1 MSISSIPS
9 ISSIA
14 ATLAAF
20 AVALAVCE
28 PATAQ
33 EQDSAA
39 ANATAYPPLRSVAP
53 PSAELKERLNLSDF
67 YAKWVDADGFPI
79 LGSEKVSDY
88 ALLEAAWIVDH
99 MLAGRDDIRRAL
111 VESKTR
117 CVVMAASEMTTA
129 VPEHSDLEPA
139 RYWDRRARGLGAT
152 RRRPVI
158 SCGEENLLGLRGDP
172 YSAEN
177 ILVHEFA
184 HTMHQMGVNRIDRS
198 FDRKLRDVYRQAID
212 EGLWRGTYAA
222 TNAGEYWAEGVQSW
236 FDTNRSNDGQHN
248 HVDTREELKEYDPRL
263 AALCAEVYGE
273 NEWRYQRPRDRG
285 EKAHLDGFDSRESGL
300 AFRWPDG
307 LNEWYREY
315 NEQRRRERQP

>member
-1 MSISSIPS
+1 MSISSIQS

-14 ATLAAF
+14 TAFVIAVLARGA
-20 AVALAVCE
+20 AVA
-28 PATAQ
+28 
-33 EQDSAA
+33 QD
-39 ANATAYPPLRSVAP
+39 NAPDKPETQPPVRHVAP

-79 LGSEKVSDY
+79 LGSEKASDY
-88 ALLEAAWIVDH
+88 ALLEAAWIIDH

-117 CVVMAASEMTTA
+117 CVVMAASEMTTN
-129 VPEHSDLEPA
+129 VPEHSDLDPA

-158 SCGEENLLGLRGDP
+158 SCAEENLLGLPGDP
-172 YSAEN
+172 YAAEN

-184 HTMHQMGVNRIDRS
+184 HTMHQMGLNRFDRS
-198 FDRKLRDVYRQAID
+198 FDRKLRDVFRQAID
-212 EGLWRGTYAA
+212 KGLWKNTYAA
-222 TNAGEYWAEGVQSW
+222 TNVAEYWAEGVQSW
-236 FDTNRSNDGQHN
+236 FDTNRSNDDQHN
-248 HVDTREELKEYDPRL
+248 HVDTREELKEYDPGL

-273 NEWRYQRPRDRG
+273 NEWRYQRPRDRA
-285 EKAHLDGFDSRESGL
+285 EKAHLEGFDARASGIV
-300 AFRWPDG
+300 FRWPEG

-315 NEQRRRERQP
+315 NQQQRREQQ